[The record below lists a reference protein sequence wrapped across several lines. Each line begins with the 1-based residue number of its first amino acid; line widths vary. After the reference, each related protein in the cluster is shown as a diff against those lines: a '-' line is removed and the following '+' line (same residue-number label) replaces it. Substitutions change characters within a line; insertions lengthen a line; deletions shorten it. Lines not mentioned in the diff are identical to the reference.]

1 MPENRHST
9 EVLLQELI
17 EHQQTKVLKVAR
29 EIVPDATPEDIRN
42 PQDFP
47 DLVADSLF
55 NYEDGILTGYLTLQT
70 ALRQQT
76 RTDNPDSQ
84 L

>member
-70 ALRQQT
+70 ALRKQS
-76 RTDNPDSQ
+76 RTDNPDSK

>member
-9 EVLLQELI
+9 EELIQELI
-17 EHQQTKVLKVAR
+17 EHQQAKVLKVAR
-29 EIVPDATPEDIRN
+29 EIVPDATSEDIRN

-47 DLVADSLF
+47 DLVTDILF

-70 ALRQQT
+70 ALRKRT
-76 RTDNPDSQ
+76 RTENPDS
-84 L
+84 

>member
-47 DLVADSLF
+47 DLVVDTLF

-70 ALRQQT
+70 ALRKQT
-76 RTDNPDSQ
+76 RTDNPDS
-84 L
+84 

>member
-1 MPENRHST
+1 MQPENRHST

-47 DLVADSLF
+47 DLVADTLF

-70 ALRQQT
+70 ALRKQT
-76 RTDNPDSQ
+76 RIDYPDS
-84 L
+84 